1 MNYELIFLHFSKTS
15 VIFAK
20 NNLTRKNTMA
30 KYINPYTD
38 FGFKK
43 LFGSE
48 LNQDLLISFLNAMF
62 EKSSAIP
69 KDEILDITYLNAEK
83 LGRSASERKAIFD
96 VYCTT
101 KSGAKYIVEMQNV
114 FQQFFKDRSVYY
126 SSFPIREMAKKD
138 TEEERWNYELNKI
151 YTFGILNFVFKDEE
165 KDETGE
171 LKTVNEFSDDDLFH
185 VVMLTDLTT
194 GKVFYNKLV
203 YLYLEMPK
211 FNKTESELETM
222 YDKWLFVL
230 KNLSRL
236 LERPK
241 ELQERIFTKLF
252 EQAEIAMFT
261 DKEYSDY
268 EESLHNL
275 WDITNAMNDA
285 EAKGFGK
292 GEAKGREEGLAEGR
306 AEGLAEGLTQ
316 GRAEGLTQGR
326 AEGERAALL
335 ATARRLKAENSPLDL
350 IARTTHLPISE
361 IENL

>member
-1 MNYELIFLHFSKTS
+1 MSKY
-15 VIFAK
+15 
-20 NNLTRKNTMA
+20 L
-30 KYINPYTD
+30 NPYTD

-48 LNQDLLISFLNAMF
+48 FNKDLLISFLNAMF

-83 LGRSASERKAIFD
+83 LGRKSSERKAIFD

-101 KSGAKYIVEMQNV
+101 KSGAKFIVEMQNV

-126 SSFPIREMAKKD
+126 SSFPIREMAKRD
-138 TEEERWNYELNKI
+138 SEDEHWNYELQRI
-151 YTFGILNFVFKDEE
+151 YTFGILNFVFKDEK
-165 KDETGE
+165 KDFSGDI
-171 LKTVNEFSDDDLFH
+171 KTVNEFSDDDLFH

-211 FNKTESELETM
+211 FHKKEDELETM

-230 KNLSRL
+230 KNLPKL
-236 LERPK
+236 LDRPK
-241 ELQERIFTKLF
+241 ELQERVFKKLF
-252 EQAEIAMFT
+252 EQAEIAMLN

-285 EAKGFGK
+285 ELKGYGK
-292 GEAKGREEGLAEGR
+292 GKEAGIAEGEAKGRAEGR
-306 AEGLAEGLTQ
+306 AEGAKQEKI
-316 GRAEGLTQGR
+316 A
-326 AEGERAALL
+326 
-335 ATARRLKAENSPLDL
+335 
-350 IARTTHLPISE
+350 IARAMKQHGDDIDYIAAITGLSPDEISN
-361 IENL
+361 I

>member
-1 MNYELIFLHFSKTS
+1 
-15 VIFAK
+15 
-20 NNLTRKNTMA
+20 MA
-30 KYINPYTD
+30 KYLNPYTD

-43 LFGSE
+43 LFGTE
-48 LNQDLLISFLNAMF
+48 FNKDLLISFLNAMF

-83 LGRSASERKAIFD
+83 LGRKSSERKAIFD

-101 KSGAKYIVEMQNV
+101 KSGARFIVEMQNV

-126 SSFPIREMAKKD
+126 SSFPIREMAKRD
-138 TEEERWNYELNKI
+138 SEDEHWNYELSRI

-165 KDETGE
+165 LDETGE

-194 GKVFYNKLV
+194 GKVFYKKLV

-211 FNKTESELETM
+211 FSKKENELVTM

-230 KNLSRL
+230 KNLSKL

-241 ELQERIFTKLF
+241 ELQERVFQKLF
-252 EQAEIAMFT
+252 EQAEIAMLD

-275 WDITNAMNDA
+275 WDITNAMSDA
-285 EAKGFGK
+285 ESKGFGK
-292 GEAKGREEGLAEGR
+292 GKEEGLAEGR
-306 AEGLAEGLTQ
+306 VEGRAYAMREMARTLKSMGKMTTDEIAVATGLAL
-316 GRAEGLTQGR
+316 
-326 AEGERAALL
+326 
-335 ATARRLKAENSPLDL
+335 
-350 IARTTHLPISE
+350 SE

>member
-1 MNYELIFLHFSKTS
+1 
-15 VIFAK
+15 
-20 NNLTRKNTMA
+20 MA
-30 KYINPYTD
+30 KYLNPYTD

-43 LFGSE
+43 LFGTE
-48 LNQDLLISFLNAMF
+48 FNKDLLISFLNAMF

-83 LGRSASERKAIFD
+83 LGRKSSERKAIFD

-101 KSGAKYIVEMQNV
+101 KSGAKFIVEMQNV

-126 SSFPIREMAKKD
+126 SSFPIREMARRD
-138 TEEERWNYELNKI
+138 SEDEHWNYELKRI

-165 KDETGE
+165 KDDCGDI
-171 LKTVNEFSDDDLFH
+171 KTVNEFSDDNLFH

-211 FNKTESELETM
+211 FHKKEDELETM

-230 KNLSRL
+230 KNLPKL
-236 LERPK
+236 LDRPK
-241 ELQERIFTKLF
+241 ELQERVFKKLF
-252 EQAEIAMFT
+252 EQAEIAMLD

-285 EAKGFGK
+285 ELKGYGK
-292 GEAKGREEGLAEGR
+292 GKEAGIAEGR
-306 AEGLAEGLTQ
+306 ADAMREMA
-316 GRAEGLTQGR
+316 RALKAIGKMTIE
-326 AEGERAALL
+326 EI
-335 ATARRLKAENSPLDL
+335 ATATGLSSDE
-350 IARTTHLPISE
+350 ISK
-361 IENL
+361 I

>member
-1 MNYELIFLHFSKTS
+1 
-15 VIFAK
+15 
-20 NNLTRKNTMA
+20 MA
-30 KYINPYTD
+30 KYLNPYTD

-43 LFGSE
+43 LFGTE
-48 LNQDLLISFLNAMF
+48 LNKDLLISFLNAMF

-69 KDEILDITYLNAEK
+69 KDEIIDITYLNAEK
-83 LGRSASERKAIFD
+83 LGRSSSERKAIFD

-101 KSGAKYIVEMQNV
+101 ANGAKFIVEMQNV

-126 SSFPIREMAKKD
+126 SSFPIREMAKRD
-138 TEEERWNYELNKI
+138 SADEHWNYELNKI

-194 GKVFYNKLV
+194 GKVFYKKLV

-241 ELQERIFTKLF
+241 ELQERVFKKLF

-261 DKEYSDY
+261 DKEYSYY

-285 EAKGFGK
+285 EMKGFGK
-292 GEAKGREEGLAEGR
+292 GKE
-306 AEGLAEGLTQ
+306 Q
-316 GRAEGLTQGR
+316 GRVEGI
-326 AEGERAALL
+326 AEGEKIGMDKGIVEGEKIGMEKGAHAQAIESARLMKQHGDDLNYIAAV
-335 ATARRLKAENSPLDL
+335 
-350 IARTTHLPISE
+350 THLPISE
-361 IENL
+361 IETL